1 MPSPGTEE
9 KVARVLVSIP
19 IAPEVKPNQADREG
33 FNRSD
38 ENVPMFAPLAL
49 RSSFGTEKDMH
60 RKSHELHLLKF
71 GLTVL
76 SRSIR
81 SARQAISMPRL
92 KTTYQHPVPAL
103 CAKRP

>member
-49 RSSFGTEKDMH
+49 RSSFGKEKDMH

-71 GLTVL
+71 GLAVL